1 MIFYDIFCDLV
12 AGPQLKPTDVIASF
26 AVDSTPVIIRALLR
40 AKNGEGALDLD
51 GSDEDVS
58 CAKPALSTIKD
69 ASLAKP
75 ALSAIENAP
84 LAKPA
89 PSAIEDGFGSD
100 RSGVEKQNQVKGGS
114 PFSNA
119 NGQVINPDSDVSNED
134 LRQGVE

>member
-1 MIFYDIFCDLV
+1 MGSAQNVIFYDIFCDLV

-84 LAKPA
+84 LAKG
-89 PSAIEDGFGSD
+89 SAQRNRRWLRE
-100 RSGVEKQNQVKGGS
+100 RSQWC
-114 PFSNA
+114 
-119 NGQVINPDSDVSNED
+119 
-134 LRQGVE
+134 